1 MSFFLPALTS
11 PLKFLPPT
19 INAPPQELLME
30 PSSPESK
37 SKRIVLTVVVF
48 LLFGAWLYYVGWASK
63 ISARTV
69 LMPEIPEWSTYLLIS
84 SITGLTAAIRTF
96 YQRPGRKT
104 AVQAL
109 NSFTGWFCLGFI
121 LSLNGYATAAYLL
134 PGEIVSYKSSYELRY
149 PGPPRGKF
157 GRCEAGLWI
166 EDQSTN
172 RWIELCTNKMDLD
185 KNIQQGMQFVWV
197 SACTNKIGSYIMK
210 YNFIYN

>member
-1 MSFFLPALTS
+1 MSSFLPLTS
-11 PLKFLPPT
+11 PLKLLPPT
-19 INAPPQELLME
+19 ITAPPLQELLME

-84 SITGLTAAIRTF
+84 SITGLTAAIRAL
-96 YQRPGRKT
+96 YKRPWRKT
-104 AVQAL
+104 AIQVL
-109 NSFTGWFCLGFI
+109 NYFAGWFCLGFI
-121 LSLNGYATAAYLL
+121 LSLNGYATVAYLL
-134 PGEIVSYKSSYELRY
+134 PGEIISYKSSYDLRY
-149 PGPPRGKF
+149 PGPSKGKF

-185 KNIQQGMQFVWV
+185 KNIQQGMQLVWV
-197 SACTNKIGSYIMK
+197 SARTNKIGSYIMS
-210 YNFIYN
+210 YTFIYN

>member
-1 MSFFLPALTS
+1 
-11 PLKFLPPT
+11 
-19 INAPPQELLME
+19 ME

-37 SKRIVLTVVVF
+37 SKRIVLTMVVF
-48 LLFGAWLYYVGWASK
+48 LLFGAWLYYLGWASK

-84 SITGLTAAIRTF
+84 SITGLTAAIRTLHK
-96 YQRPGRKT
+96 RPGRKT
-104 AVQAL
+104 AIQAL

-121 LSLNGYATAAYLL
+121 LSLNGYATATYLL
-134 PGEIVSYKSSYELRY
+134 PGEIISYKSSYELRY
-149 PGPPRGKF
+149 PGPSMGKF

-185 KNIQQGMQFVWV
+185 KNIQQGMQLVWV
-197 SACTNKIGSYIMK
+197 SARTNKIGSYIMN
-210 YNFIYN
+210 YTFIYN